1 MGESRL
7 SNGWLYQAAY
17 QEVPSLFQK
26 SLDLTLA
33 LIDVSKAVRQA
44 ADASDNLFQQCFAPR
59 QVINPVPNTITKETG
74 TLFVS
79 VTTSLAKDGTFWC
92 KYWSSQD
99 SLHCD
104 KLKEIS
110 DKLSVSN
117 KEEMSI
123 NAASDAELNQPM
135 FVYST
140 THNLYV
146 RVAVVKYMLPPEQVS
161 VRYLDYGVV
170 GQIPLNTNFYMIP
183 KGNEEQ
189 QPFLSMYC
197 ALSDDESLALPYE
210 AKWRFRDLTCNQV
223 LMARVVK
230 KVNRN
235 SLCCSVLEMKS
246 LLGERLNINEQVM
259 EKVQDHQQEVTEL
272 TASKKKQNDDVI
284 FAKPHPLVA
293 TMEPVKQREC
303 KQRERNR
310 SRSSD
315 PSVCRNKRNKESR
328 SQTNSRPTSPEF
340 VMGQKGNAVRSS
352 SLTTISRVG
361 KCKVMSR
368 STDSLVVSKFMQKK
382 PLNKDVDLSSAS
394 VKKKV
399 SIDKKENIT
408 AVEEL
413 LAACLSSEDITCRE
427 TAGNENSER
436 SDSDSIVSP
445 PAVNDTSNEFQT
457 SSEIINSP
465 VEPHIT
471 VGENSP
477 VNCDVNETS
486 GNSNDKVKQVNGI
499 DGKVNIDSGAK
510 KESKSRSDP
519 YWVDSIPIADRRNV
533 VKLLPPVANLFYTAT
548 KLRDRCWQ
556 DIELLNVQR
565 LLQSRAVIQFFLYDT
580 YLHRFY
586 ESFKDGL
593 LHVAGDT
600 SILFSQQKTSRY
612 LIFRDHYKR
621 TFLGMAKIEGD
632 TSNFHNPQEWPVTYL
647 CLSATFLTPRKW
659 RKNIQ
664 KPLTLIE
671 LRDAKGM
678 VQYLRD
684 SIKSGRTK
692 PLFPDVYPWS
702 GVPPLLDEI
711 VKPDMTKKKEI
722 PSLFSFDLFQSNNSP
737 KESWDDEEQEE
748 DTTPSGYAAKGVT
761 PDLITTTTALLGD
774 PVPASDVAASTTI
787 SSCASEKA
795 LSIGPQEEAQKEI
808 PPGDD
813 AAEMNFQPKRIL
825 QRSDG
830 VDGLAGL
837 LNVEAEEK
845 GLAGIEALHVQSENG
860 EGSESCENLPQKT
873 SPVPRE
879 ITLRKHICGGYYDET
894 GMWYPSVDA
903 AKIIPVRKLSEHNI
917 DQNQNPVSPDTLDQN
932 EQSTEDQ
939 NEAVAPNTMLQN
951 HVIVVAEDEDF
962 EKSDMEIIE
971 KSIERLIES
980 PTFAS
985 YSDDNEHE
993 VEENQR
999 LERNC
1004 DVFGVAKEDL
1014 EDVH

>member
-59 QVINPVPNTITKETG
+59 QVINTVPNTITKEAG

-117 KEEMSI
+117 KEEISI
-123 NAASDAELNQPM
+123 NAATDAQLNKPM

-146 RVAVVKYMLPPEQVS
+146 RVAVVKYTLPSEQVS

-170 GQIPLNTNFYMIP
+170 GEIPLNTNFYMIP

-197 ALSDDESLALPYE
+197 ALSDDETLALPYE

-246 LLGERLNINEQVM
+246 LLGEEFNINEQVM
-259 EKVQDHQQEVTEL
+259 EKVQDHQQEVTET
-272 TASKKKQNDDVI
+272 TASKKKKNDDVI

-293 TMEPVKQREC
+293 TIEPVKQPEC
-303 KQRERNR
+303 KQKERNR

-340 VMGQKGNAVRSS
+340 VMGQKGKASRSS

-361 KCKVMSR
+361 KCEVMSR
-368 STDSLVVSKFMQKK
+368 STDSLVVSKSMQKK
-382 PLNKDVDLSSAS
+382 LSYKDVDLSSAS
-394 VKKKV
+394 GKKKV

-413 LAACLSSEDITCRE
+413 LAACLSSEDVTCRE

-445 PAVNDTSNEFQT
+445 PAVNDTSNGFQT

-465 VEPHIT
+465 DEPHIT
-471 VGENSP
+471 VGEKSP
-477 VNCDVNETS
+477 VNGDVNETS
-486 GNSNDKVKQVNGI
+486 ENSNDKVKQVNGI
-499 DGKVNIDSGAK
+499 DGKENIDSGAK

-548 KLRDRCWQ
+548 KLWDRCWQ

-565 LLQSRAVIQFFLYDT
+565 LLQSRAVIQFFLHDT

-586 ESFKDGL
+586 DSFKDGI
-593 LHVAGDT
+593 LHVSGDT

-612 LIFRDHYKR
+612 LIFRDHYKK
-621 TFLGMAKIEGD
+621 TFLGMAKIEGS
-632 TSNFHNPQEWPVTYL
+632 TSNFNNPQEWPVTYL

-659 RKNIQ
+659 RKNIH

-671 LRDAKGM
+671 LRDAKSM

-711 VKPDMTKKKEI
+711 VKPDKTKKKEI
-722 PSLFSFDLFQSNNSP
+722 PSLFSFELFQSNNSP

-774 PVPASDVAASTTI
+774 PVPSSDVTDGTTI

-795 LSIGPQEEAQKEI
+795 LPIGPQEEVQKEI
-808 PPGDD
+808 PPEDG
-813 AAEMNFQPKRIL
+813 ATRMNFQPKRIL
-825 QRSDG
+825 QRYDG
-830 VDGLAGL
+830 
-837 LNVEAEEK
+837 VEAEEK
-845 GLAGIEALHVQSENG
+845 GLAGIEALHVKSENA
-860 EGSESCENLPQKT
+860 EGSESCENLPQKI

-917 DQNQNPVSPDTLDQN
+917 DQNENLVSPDILHQN
-932 EQSTEDQ
+932 DEPTEEQNKT
-939 NEAVAPNTMLQN
+939 VAPNTMLQN
-951 HVIVVAEDEDF
+951 HVTVIDEDEDF
-962 EKSDMEIIE
+962 EKSDMENIE